1 MSIIYRPATTD
12 DLVPATKIVQ
22 HAFSD
27 LRQRHAI
34 TLPTALTPPLFQ
46 TFCLAENPDGL
57 WVAERDAEVV
67 GFGFSWVSDA
77 FWYLSQ
83 LFIRPDLQ
91 ASGIG
96 QELMTRTLELAGRR
110 RASNRALITLGYN
123 MKSTGLYLRNG
134 LFPREP
140 LFRMAAAAASLPPR
154 LSGFDFEAL
163 PMAQPD
169 AWVGQLDVE
178 VLGFRRDAHHRFL
191 RTSSGS
197 RAVQIVRA
205 GQPVGYAYIAPA
217 GHIGPLAIMPGTDVR
232 QAVLAVVGHALE
244 GKPAQVSMN
253 VPGKAERVMQTLLE
267 LGFRLEE
274 PMVLMSAKP
283 FGDWQHYMPRDPG
296 YL

>member
-1 MSIIYRPATTD
+1 MSITYRPATTE
-12 DLVPATKIVQ
+12 DLVPATRIVQ
-22 HAFSD
+22 QAFSD

-34 TLPTALTPPLFQ
+34 TLPTGVSPPLFQ
-46 TFCLAENPDGL
+46 TLCLAENPDGL
-57 WVAERDAEVV
+57 WVAELDAKVV
-67 GFGFSWVSDA
+67 GFGFSWVSGT

-96 QELMTRTLELAGRR
+96 QELLTRTLELAGRH

-140 LFRMAAAAASLPPR
+140 LFRLAAVAASLPPR
-154 LSGFDFEAL
+154 LSGSDFVAL

-169 AWVGQLDVE
+169 AWVGRLDEE

-205 GQPVGYAYIAPA
+205 GQPVGYAYVAPT
-217 GHIGPLAIMPGTDVR
+217 GHIGPLAIMPGIDVR
-232 QAVLAVVGHALE
+232 QAILALLGHALE
-244 GKPAQVSMN
+244 EKPGQVSMN
-253 VPGKAERVMQTLLE
+253 VPGKAERVMQTLLD
-267 LGFRLEE
+267 LRFRLEE